1 MIYVLAAIGAW
12 TAAGWIVE
20 WWRTR
25 KDSGYDASKWGAL

>member
-12 TAAGWIVE
+12 TAAGWIIE

-25 KDSGYDASKWGAL
+25 KDKGYSSSRYGAL